1 MGYHFFKVR
10 PHPDIPMKVEMG
22 EDNIR
27 DPKAMA
33 IKMPSTDNIHQS
45 LHKEIRGGNKA
56 RKEQSVCDIAWKQVG
71 RVSPNL
77 FKQLLKDGSVTKI
90 ACLMTDP
97 PCLSQIPPA
106 QQLYKR
112 K

>member
-1 MGYHFFKVR
+1 
-10 PHPDIPMKVEMG
+10 MG

-56 RKEQSVCDIAWKQVG
+56 RKEQSVCDIA
-71 RVSPNL
+71 
-77 FKQLLKDGSVTKI
+77 
-90 ACLMTDP
+90 
-97 PCLSQIPPA
+97 
-106 QQLYKR
+106 
-112 K
+112 

>member
-33 IKMPSTDNIHQS
+33 IKMPSADNIHQS
-45 LHKEIRGGNKA
+45 LHKEIRGRNKA
-56 RKEQSVCDIAWKQVG
+56 RKEQSVCDLLENKLVG
-71 RVSPNL
+71 CHPIYLNS
-77 FKQLLKDGSVTKI
+77 F
-90 ACLMTDP
+90 
-97 PCLSQIPPA
+97 
-106 QQLYKR
+106 
-112 K
+112 